1 MKTYKNISISVVL
14 IAIVAVF
21 SLVGCEKDF
30 TEEDSDLIAGKWR
43 NTSILSLDSVKVTD
57 LMAYSEFAPYNFVY
71 DKRTQKNVTFEYD
84 STQEK
89 PYLRTTR
96 TGHYTLKGDS
106 LIIKD
111 YKLHT
116 KNYIVL
122 YVRNDTLCY
131 RDESNNKYTFVRYY
145 GEEEQGKEIQDV
157 YYKK

>member
-1 MKTYKNISISVVL
+1 MKRYNFISLAIYSIALFSV
-14 IAIVAVF
+14 ICI
-21 SLVGCEKDF
+21 VGCEKDF
-30 TEEDSDLIAGKWR
+30 SEQDNDLIAGKWR
-43 NTSILSLDSVKVTD
+43 NTSILNLEVANETD

-71 DKRTQKNVTFEYD
+71 EKRTQKNVSFEYD
-84 STQEK
+84 STQAS

-122 YVRNDTLCY
+122 YIRNDTLCY
-131 RDESNNKYTFVRYY
+131 KDEKDSIYTFVRYY
-145 GEEEQGKEIQDV
+145 GGEENGKKIQDV